1 MVIYF
6 AREILSLRTLQVVTF
21 VALIFSACAPPD
33 SMEEEMVEPEPV
45 SQEQCL
51 RLLSSAA
58 EYYKNK
64 DWSSTS
70 RVYGELVDLGCD
82 KGNEE
87 EVFQYWAIA
96 YEFLG
101 RFDSSEYVLL
111 QGLKRLPD
119 NVNLRKRLAYAYKRL
134 GNPEKEIF
142 EFEKLIE
149 LTPEDLEPL
158 NSLNELYAE
167 VGRYDDQVFVLQRM
181 LKIDPNN
188 KNAQGD
194 LAQAF
199 EATGKDPLDIYRRR
213 FEDNPTNYSFGI
225 DLADQLMMTGEEE
238 EAVEILNKL
247 RRSSGGSG
255 SVTNKLVLQ
264 KLAIAYSEIDNLES
278 ASSVYE
284 ELYNL
289 DRRDFKTALEIVKVN
304 NALGDFGKAMKWA
317 EEAIK
322 IAPDNGEIIGAKG
335 NVYYAAFQDC
345 RENFPTTDDKLVA
358 AFAYNYF
365 KMAEDKGQNR
375 YKRDRI
381 YLENNRDDLV
391 FGKADWFMLDE
402 DVKRKGSIS
411 PKSECYVWVLE
422 SIKKDPSWN

>member
-1 MVIYF
+1 MVIFF
-6 AREILSLRTLQVVTF
+6 AREILSLRTLQIVTL
-21 VALIFSACAPPD
+21 VALIFSACVPPD

-158 NSLNELYAE
+158 NRLNELYAE

-225 DLADQLMMTGEEE
+225 DLADQLMMTGKEE

-247 RRSSGGSG
+247 RRSSAGSG

-264 KLAIAYSEIDNLES
+264 KLAIAYFEIDNLES

-304 NALGDFGKAMKWA
+304 NAIGDFGKAMKWA

-322 IAPDNGEIIGAKG
+322 VSPDNGETIGAKG
-335 NVYYAAFQDC
+335 NVYYAAFQEC
-345 RENFPTTDDKLVA
+345 RENFPITDDKLVA

-365 KMAEDKGQNR
+365 TMAEDKGQNR

-411 PKSECYVWVLE
+411 PKSECYSWVSE

>member
-1 MVIYF
+1 
-6 AREILSLRTLQVVTF
+6 
-21 VALIFSACAPPD
+21 
-33 SMEEEMVEPEPV
+33 
-45 SQEQCL
+45 
-51 RLLSSAA
+51 
-58 EYYKNK
+58 
-64 DWSSTS
+64 
-70 RVYGELVDLGCD
+70 
-82 KGNEE
+82 
-87 EVFQYWAIA
+87 
-96 YEFLG
+96 
-101 RFDSSEYVLL
+101 
-111 QGLKRLPD
+111 
-119 NVNLRKRLAYAYKRL
+119 
-134 GNPEKEIF
+134 
-142 EFEKLIE
+142 
-149 LTPEDLEPL
+149 
-158 NSLNELYAE
+158 
-167 VGRYDDQVFVLQRM
+167 
-181 LKIDPNN
+181 
-188 KNAQGD
+188 
-194 LAQAF
+194 
-199 EATGKDPLDIYRRR
+199 
-213 FEDNPTNYSFGI
+213 
-225 DLADQLMMTGEEE
+225 MMTGEEE
-238 EAVEILNKL
+238 EAVGILNKL

-322 IAPDNGEIIGAKG
+322 IAPDNGETIGAKG

-345 RENFPTTDDKLVA
+345 RENFPTNDDKLVA

-411 PKSECYVWVLE
+411 PKSECYAWVSE

>member
-1 MVIYF
+1 MILYS
-6 AREILSLRTLQVVTF
+6 AREILSLRTLQIVTL
-21 VALIFSACAPPD
+21 VTLIFSACAPPD
-33 SMEEEMVEPEPV
+33 SMEEEIVEPEPV

-158 NSLNELYAE
+158 NRLNELYAE

-278 ASSVYE
+278 VVCLSLLLPRLKLSH
-284 ELYNL
+284 
-289 DRRDFKTALEIVKVN
+289 RR
-304 NALGDFGKAMKWA
+304 
-317 EEAIK
+317 IK
-322 IAPDNGEIIGAKG
+322 I
-335 NVYYAAFQDC
+335 
-345 RENFPTTDDKLVA
+345 
-358 AFAYNYF
+358 
-365 KMAEDKGQNR
+365 
-375 YKRDRI
+375 
-381 YLENNRDDLV
+381 
-391 FGKADWFMLDE
+391 
-402 DVKRKGSIS
+402 
-411 PKSECYVWVLE
+411 
-422 SIKKDPSWN
+422 

>member
-1 MVIYF
+1 
-6 AREILSLRTLQVVTF
+6 E
-21 VALIFSACAPPD
+21 
-33 SMEEEMVEPEPV
+33 
-45 SQEQCL
+45 
-51 RLLSSAA
+51 
-58 EYYKNK
+58 N
-64 DWSSTS
+64 
-70 RVYGELVDLGCD
+70 
-82 KGNEE
+82 
-87 EVFQYWAIA
+87 
-96 YEFLG
+96 
-101 RFDSSEYVLL
+101 
-111 QGLKRLPD
+111 
-119 NVNLRKRLAYAYKRL
+119 
-134 GNPEKEIF
+134 
-142 EFEKLIE
+142 
-149 LTPEDLEPL
+149 LEPL
-158 NSLNELYAE
+158 NRLNELYAE

-225 DLADQLMMTGEEE
+225 DFADQLMTTGKEE

-247 RRSSGGSG
+247 RRSSEGSG

-322 IAPDNGEIIGAKG
+322 VAPDNGETIGAKG

-411 PKSECYVWVLE
+411 PKSECYSWVSE

>member
-1 MVIYF
+1 MILYS
-6 AREILSLRTLQVVTF
+6 AREILSLRTLQIVTL
-21 VALIFSACAPPD
+21 VTLIFSACAPPD
-33 SMEEEMVEPEPV
+33 SMEEEIVEPEPV

-158 NSLNELYAE
+158 NRLNELYAE

-278 ASSVYE
+278 ASNVYE

-304 NALGDFGKAMKWA
+304 NALGNFGKAMKWA

-322 IAPDNGEIIGAKG
+322 IAPDNGETIGAKG

-365 KMAEDKGQNR
+365 KMAEDKGQ
-375 YKRDRI
+375 KQ
-381 YLENNRDDLV
+381 V
-391 FGKADWFMLDE
+391 
-402 DVKRKGSIS
+402 
-411 PKSECYVWVLE
+411 
-422 SIKKDPSWN
+422 